1 MSDTC
6 SLFSPFGDPWPSCL
20 LSQTRSVKYKT
31 EGLWGQ
37 GPKKSGKYSRGDC
50 LRVKEFR
57 AGILRAALL
66 DVEGLR
72 EKMEFA
78 PAFC

>member
-6 SLFSPFGDPWPSCL
+6 SLFFFSFGDPCTSCL
-20 LSQTRSVKYKT
+20 LSQTRLANKRLKV
-31 EGLWGQ
+31 WGQ
-37 GPKKSGKYSRGDC
+37 GPRKSSRYSRGGC

-57 AGILRAALL
+57 AGISRVTLL

-72 EKMEFA
+72 E
-78 PAFC
+78 

>member
-1 MSDTC
+1 M
-6 SLFSPFGDPWPSCL
+6 
-20 LSQTRSVKYKT
+20 T

-37 GPKKSGKYSRGDC
+37 GPKKSSRYFREDC

-57 AGILRAALL
+57 AGISRATLP

-72 EKMEFA
+72 EKIEFA
-78 PAFC
+78 PDFC

>member
-6 SLFSPFGDPWPSCL
+6 NLFFPFGDPCPSCL
-20 LSQTRSVKYKT
+20 LSQTRLVNKRLKV
-31 EGLWGQ
+31 WGQ
-37 GPKKSGKYSRGDC
+37 GPKKSSRYSRGDC

-57 AGILRAALL
+57 AGISRATLL

-72 EKMEFA
+72 EKMEFV
-78 PAFC
+78 PGFC

>member
-6 SLFSPFGDPWPSCL
+6 SLFFSFGDPCLSCL
-20 LSQTRSVKYKT
+20 LSQARLANKRLKV
-31 EGLWGQ
+31 WGQ
-37 GPKKSGKYSRGDC
+37 GPKKSSRYSRGDF

-57 AGILRAALL
+57 AGISRATLP
-66 DVEGLR
+66 DVEDLK

-78 PAFC
+78 PGFC